1 MERINERIDKI
12 IPLSQAAY
20 RKGRSTTE
28 HIFSMKL
35 LIERTISSSNE
46 TIYLLMHDMSKAFD
60 SVNRNILLNDL
71 NEILEQDELHL
82 IRILLNV

>member
-12 IPLSQAAY
+12 IPISQAAY

-28 HIFSMKL
+28 HIFSTKL

-60 SVNRNILLNDL
+60 SVNRNILL
-71 NEILEQDELHL
+71 
-82 IRILLNV
+82 